1 MESGPGTRVG
11 LSAVTTPGVAQA
23 RRAADYG
30 VPPVASG
37 ALGALVAEY
46 SAGQDA

>member
-1 MESGPGTRVG
+1 MG
-11 LSAVTTPGVAQA
+11 LSAVPTPGVAQQA
-23 RRAADYG
+23 RGAADYG

-37 ALGALVAEY
+37 ALGALVAQY

>member
-1 MESGPGTRVG
+1 MG
-11 LSAVTTPGVAQA
+11 LSAVTTPGVAQQA

-37 ALGALVAEY
+37 ALRALVAEY